1 MIKHTFIN
9 ILGYEKR
16 YDKIYKNIRTVSEVI
31 WI

>member
-16 YDKIYKNIRTVSEVI
+16 YDSKFIKIKFIKIYEL
-31 WI
+31 